1 MDMHQRQQDEHEV
14 QRVQGYHQEL
24 VARMARAMPEDGFI
38 QPFQGLYLVRCSSPM
53 ATIHGVL
60 KPSLCVIAQGSKEV
74 FIGDNR
80 YVYDPLHY
88 LLAAVDLPCVS
99 HIVEASKEHPYLTCQ
114 LELPP
119 DLVSSVMVETGYLS
133 LRDNADV
140 RAIDVSLLEP
150 NLLDAVVR
158 LIRLLDTPAESPIL
172 KPLIMR
178 EIVYRLLMGDQGG
191 RLRHLGNP
199 PRFTPD
205 IARVIKHLHQDFDQP
220 LRVEQLANELGMS
233 VSGFHHHF
241 KAVTAMSPLQFQK
254 RLRLQEAR
262 RLMLGENLD
271 AATAAYR
278 VGYNNAAHFN
288 REYKSVFGAPP
299 MRDVQRL
306 REAASAVE
314 MG

>member
-1 MDMHQRQQDEHEV
+1 MDTIHRYQDEYEV
-14 QRVQGYHQEL
+14 QRVQGYHKEL
-24 VARMARAMPEDGFI
+24 VERMARAIREDGLI
-38 QPFQGLYLVRCSSPM
+38 QPLQGLYLGRSSSPM

-60 KPSLCVIAQGSKEV
+60 KPSLCVIAQGSKVILLGES
-74 FIGDNR
+74 R
-80 YVYDPLHY
+80 YQYDPFHY
-88 LLAAVDLPCVS
+88 LLAAVELPCVS
-99 HIVEASKEHPYLTCQ
+99 HILEASKEHPYLTCQ

-133 LRDNADV
+133 LLDDVDV
-140 RAIDVSLLEP
+140 RAIDVSPLEP
-150 NLLDAVVR
+150 GLLDAVLR
-158 LIRLLDTPAESPIL
+158 LIRLLDTPTEAPIL
-172 KPLIMR
+172 VPLIMR
-178 EIVYRLLMGDQGG
+178 EIIYRLLVGDQGG

-199 PRFTPD
+199 TSFTPD
-205 IARVIKHLHQDFDQP
+205 IASAIKHLHQDFDRP
-220 LRVEQLANELGMS
+220 LRIEQLARELGMS

-241 KAVTAMSPLQFQK
+241 KAITAMSPLQFQK

-262 RLMLGENLD
+262 RLMLGEGLD
-271 AATAAYR
+271 AASAAYR
-278 VGYNNAAHFN
+278 VGYNNAAHFS